1 MKTFVPEPK
10 DIQRNW
16 YLVDANGKTLGR
28 LAVKIANLLRGRI
41 KPIYTPNVDT
51 GDFVVVINAAQVK
64 LTGRKETLKQYK
76 TYTGFRNGL
85 YHTSAATLRATKPE
99 RIIEHAVKGMLPRNH
114 IARKMFKRL
123 KVYGGD
129 THPHQSVTLKPFNP

>member
-1 MKTFVPEPK
+1 MKTFVPESK
-10 DIQRNW
+10 DIQRDW

-64 LTGRKETLKQYK
+64 LTGRKETIKQYK
-76 TYTGFRNGL
+76 TFTGFRNGL
-85 YHTSAATLRATKPE
+85 YYTSVASMRATKPE
-99 RIIEHAVKGMLPRNH
+99 RIIEHAVKGMLPHNH

-123 KVYGGD
+123 KVYGGA
-129 THPHQSVTLKPFNP
+129 THPHQNVTLKNL

>member
-1 MKTFVPEPK
+1 MKTFVPETK

-41 KPIYTPNVDT
+41 KPIYTPNIDT
-51 GDFVVVINAAQVK
+51 GDFVVVLNAAKVK
-64 LTGRKETLKQYK
+64 LTGRKETIKQYK
-76 TYTGFRNGL
+76 TFTGFRNGL
-85 YHTSAATLRATKPE
+85 YHTSAATLRATNPE
-99 RIIEHAVKGMLPRNH
+99 RIIEHAVKGMLPHNK

-123 KVYGGD
+123 KVYGGE
-129 THPHQSVTLKPFNP
+129 THPHVNVQLKTI